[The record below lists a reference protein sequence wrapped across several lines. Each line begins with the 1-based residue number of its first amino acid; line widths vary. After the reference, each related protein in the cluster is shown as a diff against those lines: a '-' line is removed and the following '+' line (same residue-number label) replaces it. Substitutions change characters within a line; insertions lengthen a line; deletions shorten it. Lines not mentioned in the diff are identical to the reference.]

1 MGKFLILYVD
11 DEEHNL
17 ISFAATFRKDYQIH
31 TMTNGNHVEQ
41 WSEADNHRP
50 ENAWH
55 DRILASGK
63 SKESTF
69 WEGGFL
75 I

>member
-41 WSEADNHRP
+41 SSEADNHRP
-50 ENAWH
+50 ENA
-55 DRILASGK
+55 
-63 SKESTF
+63 
-69 WEGGFL
+69 
-75 I
+75 